1 VNFFNLLKKIFQY
14 AVIQNT
20 GFMYYNNAMK
30 NEGEDCMTY
39 KKVVVPLDGSK
50 LSEIVL
56 PHVEEIAAS
65 CHIAE
70 VELVTVTESLR
81 VYAPQSEPLE
91 QYPQKYSLSDQ
102 LTGRIYRA
110 DSEILLKVPLDV
122 GKMAKS
128 GRDYLLKV
136 AKKLEAKGLN
146 PRINVLVGNVAEE
159 LVHFAEEED
168 ADLIIMAS
176 HGRSGISHWAIGSV
190 AEKVF
195 RATNIPLL
203 LVKPKPN
210 SKETSSR
217 RKGKSA

>member
-1 VNFFNLLKKIFQY
+1 MVYKKI
-14 AVIQNT
+14 
-20 GFMYYNNAMK
+20 
-30 NEGEDCMTY
+30 
-39 KKVVVPLDGSK
+39 VVPLDGSK

-56 PHVEEIAAS
+56 PHIEEIAS
-65 CHIAE
+65 GCHIKDI
-70 VELVTVTESLR
+70 ELVTVTESLR

-91 QYPQKYSLSDQ
+91 AYPQKYSLSDR

-110 DSEILLKVPLDV
+110 DSETLLKVPLDV

-136 AKKLEAKGLN
+136 AKKLEEKGLN
-146 PRINVLVGNVAEE
+146 PRVNVLVGNVAEE
-159 LVHFAEEED
+159 LVHFAEEEN

-195 RATNIPLL
+195 RATNIPVL
-203 LVKPKPN
+203 LVKPKP
-210 SKETSSR
+210 SFTETKPR
-217 RKGKSA
+217 RKGKPG

>member
-1 VNFFNLLKKIFQY
+1 M
-14 AVIQNT
+14 A
-20 GFMYYNNAMK
+20 
-30 NEGEDCMTY
+30 Y

-50 LSEIVL
+50 LAEIVI
-56 PHVEEIAAS
+56 PHVEEIAAG
-65 CHIAE
+65 CHISE

-81 VYAPQSEPLE
+81 VYAPQSEPVE
-91 QYPQKYSLSDQ
+91 EYPQRYSLSDQ

-110 DSEILLKVPLDV
+110 DSGTLLKVPLDV

-128 GRDYLLKV
+128 GKDYLLRV
-136 AKKLEAKGLN
+136 AKRLEAKGLN

-159 LVHFAEEED
+159 IVHFAEEEN

-195 RATNIPLL
+195 RATDIPLL
-203 LVKPKPN
+203 LVKPK
-210 SKETSSR
+210 SSLKGTKTQ
-217 RKGKSA
+217 RKGKPR